1 MKTKQRTANEATV
14 IGLEFKLGFAP
25 VSFFRSP
32 FSSGGGGGGVLNR
45 VLCGEAPPRGPTP
58 YPFSIPFLTQWYPFS
73 IPSLELCM
81 YPF

>member
-32 FSSGGGGGGVLNR
+32 FSSGGGGGGE
-45 VLCGEAPPRGPTP
+45 G
-58 YPFSIPFLTQWYPFS
+58 YSIEFYAGRHRPEVQLRTPFLYHF
-73 IPSLELCM
+73 
-81 YPF
+81 